1 MHLYD
6 KSISVF
12 WIKFGWRFPRR
23 EALFWS
29 QIFNI
34 CVLLLCR
41 GWVSKIQ
48 WLLFIL
54 FIFLFLM
61 SWKSFVDTKVL
72 KSPMLDEILTD
83 FTNVW
88 NADEVYLTPFHMFV
102 QDSSF
107 LKITSQH
114 SESIHDNIKIDC
126 KERNQGLNNKMVQI
140 HIISSQAYSFKA
152 YKSQIQTLS

>member
-1 MHLYD
+1 MYPQITSINKLKLYVCKLWHSLKKSVCWWGISINIKIFDFCCENQICIELDCTKIMHFFENQSYYLIQAVFLYD

-29 QIFNI
+29 RIFNI

-61 SWKSFVDTKVL
+61 S
-72 KSPMLDEILTD
+72 
-83 FTNVW
+83 
-88 NADEVYLTPFHMFV
+88 
-102 QDSSF
+102 
-107 LKITSQH
+107 
-114 SESIHDNIKIDC
+114 
-126 KERNQGLNNKMVQI
+126 
-140 HIISSQAYSFKA
+140 
-152 YKSQIQTLS
+152 